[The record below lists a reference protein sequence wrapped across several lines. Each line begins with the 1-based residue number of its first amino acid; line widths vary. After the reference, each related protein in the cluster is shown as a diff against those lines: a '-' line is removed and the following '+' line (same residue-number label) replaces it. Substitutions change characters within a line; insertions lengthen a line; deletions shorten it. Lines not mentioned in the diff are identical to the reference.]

1 MMVRNARTA
10 AIRRNVWAQIGISA
24 LVLLLPPIALGAA
37 VYAMLPARDDG
48 GAVADASAD
57 ATLAAIESASAAQ
70 LLRPQTQPAAVSSRP
85 LAGTS
90 PTPSAPPMFS
100 LASSRAEPVAK
111 AAGKE
116 TVTSGSNG
124 NKDAASKDTKDA
136 ANKDAAN
143 KDAANRDAANR
154 DSANKDSMNKDSGKD
169 TARLLGPV
177 PVHVTVVTSPAAAA
191 PATTDDEGATGSIS
205 AEPPSMGA
213 AKMPAPAQGPDVEA
227 LGSRLPAAEAA
238 PTSGARKHI
247 RFSYL
252 RHLARR
258 NSARAEARSEL
269 RAARLNAQS
278 SQHGFSLR
286 NLLFSSSPSP
296 RQRNARN

>member
-1 MMVRNARTA
+1 
-10 AIRRNVWAQIGISA
+10 
-24 LVLLLPPIALGAA
+24 
-37 VYAMLPARDDG
+37 
-48 GAVADASAD
+48 
-57 ATLAAIESASAAQ
+57 
-70 LLRPQTQPAAVSSRP
+70 
-85 LAGTS
+85 
-90 PTPSAPPMFS
+90 MFS

-111 AAGKE
+111 VAGKE
-116 TVTSGSNG
+116 TATSGSNG

-136 ANKDAAN
+136 ANKDA
-143 KDAANRDAANR
+143 
-154 DSANKDSMNKDSGKD
+154 ANKDSMNKDSGKD

-213 AKMPAPAQGPDVEA
+213 AKLPAPAQGPDVEA

-238 PTSGARKHI
+238 PASGARKHI